1 MSSFDYEFD
10 KVVYKKKKEKQQ
22 KKELFERNVKDH
34 VVYIDEQGKLY
45 KKNKNETHDDE
56 VGLKLVCFII
66 VVIMILMVLK

>member
-34 VVYIDEQGKLY
+34 VVYMDEQGKLY
-45 KKNKNETHDDE
+45 KKNKTETHEDE
-56 VGLKLVCFII
+56 AGLKLVCFII

>member
-34 VVYIDEQGKLY
+34 VVYMDEQGKLY

-56 VGLKLVCFII
+56 AGLKLVCFII